1 MAKLVYIDGGCT
13 ERFDDGFK
21 RLVIGKRDE
30 KTFRWGDEGGERKD
44 LGLDGLGGDIPR
56 VVCLLGEASSCV
68 LSMHREY
75 VQFQRTVQ

>member
-1 MAKLVYIDGGCT
+1 MAKLVYIHGRCT

-30 KTFRWGDEGGERKD
+30 KTFRRGDEGGEGKD
-44 LGLDGLGGDIPR
+44 LELDELGEIPR
-56 VVCLLGEASSCV
+56 VVCLLDEASSCV

-75 VQFQRTVQ
+75 VQFQKTVQ